1 MGESYREL
9 FGDFLIEYNNGRRWW
24 YLLDSN
30 ETDNSSSA
38 NLFGTTK
45 QKLTDLMVGAKL
57 AKSYDKRHQKFDSC
71 PTKSKVS
78 VKNIKSTVN
87 STTQGFTRIQLRGE

>member
-9 FGDFLIEYNNGRRWW
+9 FGDFLIEYNNGKRWW

-30 ETDNSSSA
+30 ETDNSSS
-38 NLFGTTK
+38 
-45 QKLTDLMVGAKL
+45 KLTDLMVGAKL
-57 AKSYDKRHQKFDSC
+57 TKSYDKRHQEFDSC